1 MNEFNLIYDYKQEIQ
16 CVKNVHR
23 WIAYE
28 SRQNFVFISNVCFT
42 KECLNIKCLC
52 FNIECLCF
60 YNDCFFFIE
69 YLLFNVYVSIL
80 NVNV

>member
-28 SRQNFVFISNVCFT
+28 SRQNFVLYRMFVLPKNV
-42 KECLNIKCLC
+42 
-52 FNIECLCF
+52 
-60 YNDCFFFIE
+60 
-69 YLLFNVYVSIL
+69 
-80 NVNV
+80 